1 MEVMMMEKK
10 MLVTQA
16 LDQRDLLVKKICDK
30 IRKASFTETKKHNE
44 EKVMERRVT
53 QKEFEKEARS
63 FYQQIIDLI
72 HWYDKVDQA
81 ILRSNAETIIE
92 TSYGTMSIAN
102 ALALRSR
109 LSCSNAYDSDSNF
122 EGNLMM
128 KLQEELNEKIRVME
142 QKNKGLQ
149 NTAETMRL
157 SILGK
162 DTKTKDETPLKVV
175 DVYVQENTTELIDPL
190 NVRKKIDELNE
201 RRETILN
208 ELDTKIKVSNA
219 TTFVEINL

>member
-1 MEVMMMEKK
+1 MEVMMMEQK

-63 FYQQIIDLI
+63 SYQQIIDLI

-81 ILRSNAETIIE
+81 ILRSNVETIIE

-109 LSCSNAYDSDSNF
+109 LNCSNAYDSDSNF

-190 NVRKKIDELNE
+190 NVRKKINELNE

-219 TTFVEINL
+219 TTFVEIN

>member
-1 MEVMMMEKK
+1 MMEQK

-63 FYQQIIDLI
+63 SYQQIIDLI

-92 TSYGTMSIAN
+92 TSYGAMSIAN

-109 LSCSNAYDSDSNF
+109 LNCSNAYDSNSNF

-219 TTFVEINL
+219 TTFVEIN

>member
-1 MEVMMMEKK
+1 MMEKK

-63 FYQQIIDLI
+63 SYQQIIDLI

-81 ILRSNAETIIE
+81 ILRSNAETMIE

-109 LSCSNAYDSDSNF
+109 LNCSNAYDSDSNF

-190 NVRKKIDELNE
+190 NVRKKINELNE

-219 TTFVEINL
+219 TTFVEIN

>member
-1 MEVMMMEKK
+1 MMEQK

-63 FYQQIIDLI
+63 SYQQIIDLI

-190 NVRKKIDELNE
+190 NVRKKINELNE

-219 TTFVEINL
+219 TTFVEIN

>member
-1 MEVMMMEKK
+1 MEVMMMEEK

-63 FYQQIIDLI
+63 SYQQIIDLI

-81 ILRSNAETIIE
+81 ILRSNAETLIE

-109 LSCSNAYDSDSNF
+109 LNCSNAYDSDSNF

-190 NVRKKIDELNE
+190 NVRKKINELNE

-219 TTFVEINL
+219 TTFVEIN

>member
-1 MEVMMMEKK
+1 MEVMMMEQK

-63 FYQQIIDLI
+63 SYQQIIDLI

-92 TSYGTMSIAN
+92 TSYGAMSIAN

-109 LSCSNAYDSDSNF
+109 LNCSNAYDSDSNF

-128 KLQEELNEKIRVME
+128 KLEEELNEKIRVME

-190 NVRKKIDELNE
+190 NVRKKINELNE

-219 TTFVEINL
+219 TTFVEIN

>member
-1 MEVMMMEKK
+1 MMEKK

-30 IRKASFTETKKHNE
+30 IRKAGFTETKKHNE

-63 FYQQIIDLI
+63 SYQQIIDLI

-92 TSYGTMSIAN
+92 TSYGAMSIAN

-109 LSCSNAYDSDSNF
+109 LNCSNAYDSDSNF

-190 NVRKKIDELNE
+190 NVRKKINELNE

-219 TTFVEINL
+219 TTFVEIN

>member
-1 MEVMMMEKK
+1 MMEKK

-63 FYQQIIDLI
+63 SYQQIIDLI

-109 LSCSNAYDSDSNF
+109 LNCSNAYDSDSNF

-162 DTKTKDETPLKVV
+162 DAKTKDETPLKVV

-190 NVRKKIDELNE
+190 NVRKKIDELNK

-219 TTFVEINL
+219 TTFVEIN

>member
-63 FYQQIIDLI
+63 SYQQIIDLI

-92 TSYGTMSIAN
+92 TSYGAMSIAN

-109 LSCSNAYDSDSNF
+109 LNCSNAYDSDSNF

-190 NVRKKIDELNE
+190 NVRKKINELNE

-219 TTFVEINL
+219 TTFVEIN

>member
-63 FYQQIIDLI
+63 SYQQIIDLI

-92 TSYGTMSIAN
+92 TSYGAMSIAN

-109 LSCSNAYDSDSNF
+109 LNCSNAYDSDSNF

-175 DVYVQENTTELIDPL
+175 DVYVQKNTTELIDPL
-190 NVRKKIDELNE
+190 NVRKKINELNE

-219 TTFVEINL
+219 TTFVEIN

>member
-1 MEVMMMEKK
+1 
-10 MLVTQA
+10 
-16 LDQRDLLVKKICDK
+16 
-30 IRKASFTETKKHNE
+30 
-44 EKVMERRVT
+44 
-53 QKEFEKEARS
+53 
-63 FYQQIIDLI
+63 
-72 HWYDKVDQA
+72 
-81 ILRSNAETIIE
+81 
-92 TSYGTMSIAN
+92 
-102 ALALRSR
+102 
-109 LSCSNAYDSDSNF
+109 
-122 EGNLMM
+122 MM

-190 NVRKKIDELNE
+190 NVCKKINELNE

-219 TTFVEINL
+219 TTFVEIN

>member
-1 MEVMMMEKK
+1 MEVMMMEQK

-63 FYQQIIDLI
+63 SYQQIIDLI

-92 TSYGTMSIAN
+92 TSYGAMSIAN

-109 LSCSNAYDSDSNF
+109 LNCGNAYDSDSNF

-219 TTFVEINL
+219 TTFVEIN

>member
-1 MEVMMMEKK
+1 MMEKK

-63 FYQQIIDLI
+63 SYQQIIDLI

-109 LSCSNAYDSDSNF
+109 LNCSNAYDSDSNF

-128 KLQEELNEKIRVME
+128 KLQEELNEKIRVIE

-190 NVRKKIDELNE
+190 NVRKKINELNE

-219 TTFVEINL
+219 TTFVEIN

>member
-44 EKVMERRVT
+44 EKVMERKVT

-63 FYQQIIDLI
+63 SYQQIIDLI

-81 ILRSNAETIIE
+81 ILRSNAETMIE

-109 LSCSNAYDSDSNF
+109 LNCSNAYDSDSNF

-190 NVRKKIDELNE
+190 NVRKKINELNE

-219 TTFVEINL
+219 TTFVEIN

>member
-1 MEVMMMEKK
+1 MMEKK

-63 FYQQIIDLI
+63 SYQQIIDLI

-175 DVYVQENTTELIDPL
+175 DVYVQENTAELIDPL

-219 TTFVEINL
+219 TTFVEIN

>member
-16 LDQRDLLVKKICDK
+16 LDQRDLLIKKICDK

-63 FYQQIIDLI
+63 SYQQIIDLI

-109 LSCSNAYDSDSNF
+109 LNCSNAYDSDSNF

-219 TTFVEINL
+219 TTFVEIN